1 MTDMTDYE
9 APYNVEAERAVLG
22 SLLIDPDGYR
32 KIDGVLVAE
41 DFYRHSHKQLFGA
54 ISALGERNIPPDFI
68 TVCEELE
75 RRGTLD
81 EAGGEPYVSGLA
93 NEIPSPFH
101 VEHYGDIVRRVS
113 VKRQIGDVGRELV
126 RRSGDARSAVEEILD
141 GAERLIFGIA
151 RQTEARDYLSVRDL
165 LADYSES
172 MHERRDTDTL
182 RGIPTGYPTLDALT
196 GGYQRSD
203 LIIVAA
209 RTGIGKT
216 TYLVNACRNA
226 ARDNHIPVG
235 LLTLELS
242 AEQVIGRLLS
252 LEAKV
257 DSRLLRDADLTDE
270 GWVKVGRAVGELSEY
285 PIYVDDSPALSV
297 MQLRGKARR
306 MQAER
311 NVGLICVDYLQLLRA
326 ERTDNRVQEISD
338 ITRALKGL
346 ARELNIPVMAGAQ
359 LSRAVEQRESG
370 RPRLSD
376 LRESGSIEQDADL
389 VLFLYEDRSDG
400 LDIACELAK
409 HRNGPNGK
417 FKLRFERAIGRFEEI
432 RSSRPEPEAGPY

>member
-1 MTDMTDYE
+1 M
-9 APYNVEAERAVLG
+9 
-22 SLLIDPDGYR
+22 
-32 KIDGVLVAE
+32 
-41 DFYRHSHKQLFGA
+41 
-54 ISALGERNIPPDFI
+54 
-68 TVCEELE
+68 CEELE
-75 RRGTLD
+75 RRRAL
-81 EAGGEPYVSGLA
+81 EEVGGEAYVSSLA

-101 VEHYGDIVRRVS
+101 VEHYGEIVRRFS
-113 VKRQIGDVGRELV
+113 MLRQIGDAGRELV
-126 RRSGDARSAVEEILD
+126 RRSGEARSDVEEILD
-141 GAERLIFGIA
+141 SAERLIFGIA
-151 RQTEARDYLSVRDL
+151 RQTDARDYQAIQDALPEFVD
-165 LADYSES
+165 AMEA
-172 MHERRDTDTL
+172 RRDTDAL

-203 LIIVAA
+203 LIIIAA

-216 TYLVNACRNA
+216 TFLLNLCRNA
-226 ARDNHIPVG
+226 ARDNHVPVG

-242 AEQVIGRLLS
+242 TEQVVGRLLS
-252 LEAKV
+252 LEAEV

-270 GWVKVGRAVGELSEY
+270 GWRKVGRAVGDLSEY

-326 ERTDNRVQEISD
+326 ERTDTRVQEISD

-346 ARELNIPVMAGAQ
+346 ARELNIPILAGAQ

-389 VLFLYEDRSDG
+389 VVFLYEDRANNA
-400 LDIACELAK
+400 DITCDLAK

-417 FKLRFERAIGRFEEI
+417 FSLRFMRAIGRFEEI
-432 RSSRPEPEAGPY
+432 RNSRPESEGGQY